1 MLRIPLRSLALT
13 LYTTGLILLHPALQT
28 FNMKLIILTLTLII
42 TAISLLILT
51 LGSHETFRILLI
63 LQSGILLLS
72 LIISLAAH
80 YHFTIPQPSMS
91 TAHPQDYH
99 PISLAK
105 YAYARTLTLAPHT
118 LLELGVQS
126 ILLFLIALAYA
137 SLLPSLP

>member
-28 FNMKLIILTLTLII
+28 LHTKLFILTITLII
-42 TAISLLILT
+42 TAVSLLILT
-51 LGSHETFRILLI
+51 LGSHEAFRILLI

-72 LIISLAAH
+72 LILSLATQ
-80 YHFTIPQPSMS
+80 YHLTIPQPSMS
-91 TAHPQDYH
+91 TLPSDYH
-99 PISLAK
+99 PLSLAE
-105 YAYARTLTLAPHT
+105 YAYARTLTLTPHT

-137 SLLPSLP
+137 SLLPQLP